1 MDASGT
7 VQFKNSYDE
16 YGQPGAS
23 NQGRYQYT
31 GQIWLPEAG
40 LYDYKAR
47 AYLPPIGR
55 FLQTDPLGYSQGMN
69 LYAYV
74 GGDPINLVD
83 PSGMA
88 CGNGDPPVI
97 PMPGDVVVTASC
109 PNPVPPCIWPYC
121 GAPIFGF
128 PDAPVVFVPPV
139 AGGGNWSG
147 PDSPMS
153 PPQLAQNNHG
163 CPGAGDQAF
172 SNAVDAVADTHAYLM
187 TGTAATLRHSGDQA
201 AARSLSQATR
211 PIGVGLVLVSE
222 GYAAFADHSP
232 GMSWQRSWGHPWC
245 RGSGCDRWGR
255 GGSRSWICCW

>member
-1 MDASGT
+1 
-7 VQFKNSYDE
+7 
-16 YGQPGAS
+16 
-23 NQGRYQYT
+23 
-31 GQIWLPEAG
+31 
-40 LYDYKAR
+40 
-47 AYLPPIGR
+47 
-55 FLQTDPLGYSQGMN
+55 MN

-147 PDSPMS
+147 PDLPMS

-232 GMSWQRSWGHPWC
+232 GMSWQRSGAIHGAGAAAAIAGAEAGAEAGFVVGELLFPA
-245 RGSGCDRWGR
+245 
-255 GGSRSWICCW
+255 GGGAVGAVIGAIGGGWLANKGGQAIGGAAATAAGYCH